1 MILPLLQVVASKYM
15 NDEGE
20 MEALTNSDWAK
31 LGTKDFPILD
41 LNNNILLLPL
51 VGSMTKTALDDLER
65 NFLSAIV
72 SFYTRCNQSQEKE
85 YAMNNIM

>member
-1 MILPLLQVVASKYM
+1 M

-31 LGTKDFPILD
+31 LGIGEFPL
-41 LNNNILLLPL
+41 LNPLTLQYPPPLPL
-51 VGSMTKTALDDLER
+51 AGSITKTTLDELER

-72 SFYTRCNQSQEKE
+72 STTDLLMSSQ
-85 YAMNNIM
+85 NNCQEALR